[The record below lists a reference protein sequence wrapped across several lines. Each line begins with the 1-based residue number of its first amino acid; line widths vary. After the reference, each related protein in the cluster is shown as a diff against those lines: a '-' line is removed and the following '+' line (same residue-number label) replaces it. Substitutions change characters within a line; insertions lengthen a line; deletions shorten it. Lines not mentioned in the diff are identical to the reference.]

1 MSESVQNLI
10 QAIADGNALETEQA
24 FGAAMAEKLSGKL
37 NDMRATVAQS
47 MFTVQE
53 PAVEVQTE
61 E

>member
-10 QAIADGNALETEQA
+10 QAIADGNALDTEQA

-47 MFTVQE
+47 MFSAPE
-53 PAVEVQTE
+53 PVEAQSE

>member
-37 NDMRATVAQS
+37 NDMRANLAQS

-53 PAVEVQTE
+53 PAEVQTE

>member
-47 MFTVQE
+47 MFVAPE
-53 PAVEVQTE
+53 PATETPTE

>member
-10 QAIADGNALETEQA
+10 QAIADGNALDTEQA

-47 MFTVQE
+47 MFVTPE
-53 PAVEVQTE
+53 PVTENPTE

>member
-47 MFTVQE
+47 MFAA
-53 PAVEVQTE
+53 PVEEIQTE